1 MAERV
6 RIVVALDTASVV
18 VPVIETAAG
27 LAASLDATLDALFV
41 EDEQLLRL
49 AALPF
54 AHELEFPTARVRR
67 IEPAEIER
75 ALRGQVEQARR
86 LLAATAAPLAVSW
99 QLSVVRG
106 DVMRTVC
113 GYAAP
118 SDLLVVGRSLASY
131 LPAGAGQPSAERFAS
146 LRGRPVL
153 ALFDGTAAASEA
165 LRAGQG
171 LARVAGVPLV
181 VLIPAAGPEPFR
193 RLREQAAAASAGSAG
208 PTATS
213 YVMLPDLHP
222 GTVARAARAQT
233 AGALVWP
240 ASGGR
245 DPSALAAIVEAAPCP
260 VVLAG

>member
-1 MAERV
+1 MAEQG

-18 VPVIETAAG
+18 LPVIETAAG

-54 AHELEFPTARVRR
+54 AHELEFPSARVRR

-75 ALRGQVEQARR
+75 ALRAQVEQARR

-99 QLSVVRG
+99 HLSVVRG

-131 LPAGAGQPSAERFAS
+131 PSAGAGQLAAERFAS

-153 ALFDGTAAASEA
+153 ALFDGTSAAGKA
-165 LRAGQG
+165 LLAAQG
-171 LARVAGVPLV
+171 LARVAGAPLV

-193 RLREQAAAASAGSAG
+193 RLREQAAGAAAAGAG
-208 PTATS
+208 PAPAS
-213 YVMLPDLHP
+213 YVMLPDLHA
-222 GTVARAARAQT
+222 GTVARVARAQS

-240 ASGGR
+240 GSGGR
-245 DPSALAAIVEAAPCP
+245 DPAAIAAIVEAAPCP

>member
-67 IEPAEIER
+67 IEPADIER

-131 LPAGAGQPSAERFAS
+131 PSPGAGQPSTARFTS

-153 ALFDGTAAASEA
+153 ALFDGSAAASEA

-193 RLREQAAAASAGSAG
+193 RLREQAAAAAGSAG

-233 AGALVWP
+233 AAALVWP